1 MLTPTL
7 FARHEN
13 CESIRHCWL
22 SFPLRCSSSSRNS
35 SVQLPNRRRFI
46 ESFTRTRL
54 SVWSGPFLQN
64 KVYRWFALVSPQYAI
79 SQAIDLFFAEQ
90 AKQPVSD
97 KALLIKK
104 EE

>member
-1 MLTPTL
+1 
-7 FARHEN
+7 
-13 CESIRHCWL
+13 
-22 SFPLRCSSSSRNS
+22 
-35 SVQLPNRRRFI
+35 
-46 ESFTRTRL
+46 L
-54 SVWSGPFLQN
+54 SVWAGPFLQN